1 MKTKPRI
8 LSGVQ
13 PSAPNPASWTEGQL
27 KTDSLTGTH
36 LGNYVGAFRQW
47 VEMQRDFEAF
57 YMVVDLHAITLAYD
71 HRQLADRTLE
81 VAAILLA
88 CGLDPE
94 VCTVFVQSHV
104 PEHTEL
110 TWLLNHLATVGEL
123 RRMTQ
128 FKAKAAEGGE
138 GALPA
143 GYFNYPV
150 LQAADILIY
159 QADRVPVGEDQR
171 QHLELT
177 RDIAER
183 FNARFGETFVVP
195 EAYIPKVGGRVMDLQ
210 NPTAKMSKSSAS
222 PAGRIEVLDSPDGDP
237 AQGPLGRDRLGPRG
251 AGPAGQAGDLQPA
264 GAVLGGHRQGGE
276 RAGAGLRR
284 PRLRRLQG
292 RPGRRP
298 DRLPGPGARALPPS
312 CAATRPASP
321 PPSSRARPRPRPS
334 PARTWPWP
342 RSAWASC
349 RGTAAERRTRGPP
362 PAWCRRIGFQSRSRS
377 TSRRGGG
384 RWATR
389 RPGGS
394 RPI

>member
-1 MKTKPRI
+1 VDKKTRPRI

-13 PSAPNPASWTEGQL
+13 PSGAANVDKSQVGSVGSTN
-27 KTDSLTGTH
+27 TH

-47 VEMQRDFEAF
+47 VEMQHDFEAL
-57 YMVVDLHAITLAYD
+57 YPVVDLHAITLAYD

-110 TWLLNHLATVGEL
+110 TWLFNHLATVGEL

-177 RDIAER
+177 RDVAER

-222 PAGRIEVLDSPDGDP
+222 VAGRIEVLDPPEVIRRKVRSAVTDSGREVLARPDKPAISNLLELFSVATSTSVGELEQAYAGRGYGDFKADLADALAAFLAPVRERYTALRDDP
-237 AQGPLGRDRLGPRG
+237 ARLTAILERG
-251 AGPAGQAGDLQPA
+251 AAKAQSIARENLA
-264 GAVLGGHRQGGE
+264 LAKE
-276 RAGAGLRR
+276 RMGFL
-284 PRLRRLQG
+284 PR
-292 RPGRRP
+292 
-298 DRLPGPGARALPPS
+298 
-312 CAATRPASP
+312 AS
-321 PPSSRARPRPRPS
+321 
-334 PARTWPWP
+334 
-342 RSAWASC
+342 
-349 RGTAAERRTRGPP
+349 G
-362 PAWCRRIGFQSRSRS
+362 
-377 TSRRGGG
+377 
-384 RWATR
+384 
-389 RPGGS
+389 
-394 RPI
+394 